1 MALCITTKPEIEAIE
16 LPSDLADT
24 FRQIG
29 DRDDSPETL
38 QEGLTIIHQALETSE
53 LDVSIE
59 DLYQDGPTRHAV
71 HVDESVHHVPCVMDG
86 IIVAFT
92 LDSRPI
98 EVHSLPPGGGKT
110 VRFYITDDEVR
121 VSPENAVASFG
132 LEYTDDDRRE
142 VDNFEATL
150 NDKSAIPN
158 ACALI
163 NAFPSSESYDQWEAD
178 VGDVGVMKLG
188 IEELVAVSQTVAS
201 GKSAL

>member
-1 MALCITTKPEIEAIE
+1 MALHITTKPEIEPIE

-24 FRQIG
+24 FRKIG

-38 QEGLTIIHQALETSE
+38 QEGLTIIRQTFETSE
-53 LDVSIE
+53 VDVSVE
-59 DLYQDGPTRHAV
+59 GLYQNGPTRHAV
-71 HVDESVHHVPCVMDG
+71 HVDELVHHVPCVMDG
-86 IIVAFT
+86 MIVAFT

-110 VRFYITDDEVR
+110 VRFSIKDDEVR

-132 LEYTDDDRRE
+132 LEYTDEDKRV
-142 VDNFEATL
+142 VDTLEATL

-163 NAFPSSESYDQWEAD
+163 NAFPSSESYDQWETE
-178 VGDVGVMKLG
+178 VGDAGVMKLG
-188 IEELVAVSQTVAS
+188 IEELVAISQTVAS
-201 GKSAL
+201 GKSAR